1 MMTEDMKNQNDRK
14 QVIKEILTDLN
25 DGKSL
30 EDAREKFRATFT
42 GVASSEIAAAEAE
55 LIGEGVP
62 IEEVQR
68 LCSVHA
74 ALFEGSLEE
83 EPQVTLDIRD
93 STDLPGHPVNTLR
106 RENRAIEALCR
117 QTIVPL
123 LGHFVGD
130 ESGMADEPQAT
141 AHELSAALT
150 ALADIKRHYQRKENL
165 FFPYMERHG
174 ISAPPKVMWGV
185 DDEIRAALS
194 QATRAAGDA
203 AANRAQTAEAI
214 RAVIVAIDEMISKE
228 ENIMLPMVMEAFSAE
243 EWKRISHE
251 SDDLGY
257 CLIDTPP
264 AWGDRSGSERAA
276 GADAGA
282 EAATAGQNSAGAVTL
297 PTSILQPDELISIF
311 NTLPVDITFVGA
323 DDTVRYFSQG
333 PERIFARTKAIIGRR
348 VVDCH
353 PPASIS
359 VVKHLLSDFK
369 AGTKTHEDFWIKQG
383 DAFVYIRYFA
393 LHDDAGNYL
402 GALEVTQNIAAL
414 QALTGEKRLMD

>member
-1 MMTEDMKNQNDRK
+1 MMTENMKNPNDRK
-14 QVIKEILTDLN
+14 RVIKEILTDLN

-93 STDLPGHPVNTLR
+93 STDLPGHPADTLR

-117 QTIVPL
+117 QSIGPL
-123 LGHFVGD
+123 LERFVGAGSD
-130 ESGMADEPQAT
+130 ADDAQAT
-141 AHELSAALT
+141 ASELIDTLS

-203 AANRAQTAEAI
+203 AADRAQTAEAI

-228 ENIMLPMVMEAFSAE
+228 ENIMLPLVMEAFSTE
-243 EWKRISHE
+243 EWERIAHE

-264 AWGDRSGSERAA
+264 AWGDRGGSGLADA
-276 GADAGA
+276 GADAAGA
-282 EAATAGQNSAGAVTL
+282 APTATAQYSTGTITL
-297 PTSILQPDELISIF
+297 
-311 NTLPVDITFVGA
+311 
-323 DDTVRYFSQG
+323 
-333 PERIFARTKAIIGRR
+333 
-348 VVDCH
+348 
-353 PPASIS
+353 
-359 VVKHLLSDFK
+359 
-369 AGTKTHEDFWIKQG
+369 
-383 DAFVYIRYFA
+383 
-393 LHDDAGNYL
+393 
-402 GALEVTQNIAAL
+402 
-414 QALTGEKRLMD
+414 